1 MSKVISLVGQAK
13 KHDKRLIVAVALAWA
28 VAEFTK
34 DKSSVSLRSK
44 IVHDFANAVIKTGTE
59 MR

>member
-1 MSKVISLVGQAK
+1 MSKVVSRIVQAQK
-13 KHDKRLIVAVALAWA
+13 RDKRLIVAVALAWA

-34 DKSSVSLRSK
+34 DKSSESLRAK
-44 IVHDFANAVIKTGTE
+44 VVHDFANAVIKTGNE